1 MPARTPEELGQL
13 LMQALNAG
21 DVDGVVQLY
30 EAESVLHPSPGQIV
44 RGTSAIRQAIAG
56 FAAINPTMTLTAK
69 SLGQVDDIALT
80 TARWELKGTG
90 PNGEPVELAAQSV
103 EVARRQ
109 TDGTWRYLIDSPWGQ
124 QWEA

>member
-1 MPARTPEELGQL
+1 MPARPPEQLGQV
-13 LMQALNAG
+13 MIRALHPR

-44 RGTSAIRQAIAG
+44 RGTSAIKQAIAG

-90 PNGEPVELAAQSV
+90 PNGEPVELAAES
-103 EVARRQ
+103 
-109 TDGTWRYLIDSPWGQ
+109 
-124 QWEA
+124 